1 MLSSNYKW
9 KEDDGTMKIK
19 FKKLAFFMLF
29 VLSFTLLFSFGG
41 EKASASEELSNAP
54 DLSYE
59 TYDKLVNEGILGEDI
74 SYDLWVSINTESSE
88 GGAFSSGVDEPT
100 ISTLAAYTLKTG
112 DILIS
117 NGTSSAGLT
126 GHAGIAISTSEILH
140 ISGPG
145 AYPTV
150 VSLDTWVSIYGKGK
164 GGNVKTEVYRIA
176 SSYDASQAANWAS
189 NNYKGK
195 KYSYGITTTLHKLDP
210 TYCSKIV
217 WQAYLNGPYSAQVF
231 NPAGMIVLP
240 YSLPSYFKKEAD
252 IKQVTTI

>member
-1 MLSSNYKW
+1 MLGSKYKW
-9 KEDDGTMKIK
+9 KEDGTMKTK
-19 FKKLAFFMLF
+19 FKKISFFMLF

-41 EKASASEELSNAP
+41 EKANASEELPTAP

-59 TYDKLVNEGILGEDI
+59 TYEKLVNEGVLGEDV

-88 GGAFSSGVDEPT
+88 GAAFSSGVDEPS

-140 ISGPG
+140 IAGPG
-145 AYPTV
+145 EYPSV
-150 VSLDTWVSIYGKGK
+150 VSLNTWISIYGKGK
-164 GGNVKTEVYRIA
+164 GGKVNTEVYRIA
-176 SSYDASQAANWAS
+176 SSYDASQAAKWAS
-189 NNYKGK
+189 DNYKGK
-195 KYSYGITTTLHKLDP
+195 KYSYGITTTLQKLDP

-217 WQAYLNGPYSAQVF
+217 WQAYMHGPYSTQVF

-252 IKQVTTI
+252 INKVTTI